1 MFKLKLLIPIII
13 IGFIFQSCSTILE
26 PVLFDGKLGNFVKK
40 EQEEFNV
47 NIDILNFENTR
58 KLNKD
63 PYPRQ
68 LMLTGSGGRAN
79 VINEEE
85 LLKSRL
91 PKQLTNYDYH
101 IGIGDTLTFSY
112 LNEFQN
118 KKVIW
123 PISSSSKLYRLG
135 VGDELVFIQSKVSER
150 LKLNSAGGIEAVDET
165 FASIKG
171 YVGSNGYILLLGVG
185 KLKAENKTLDELRIE
200 IRNILIRDGL
210 TPNFQLEI
218 SQFMSKK
225 VYISINGKK
234 GEVSYIN
241 NITQSLKELVII
253 AGLSKADK
261 NSALVTLT
269 RNRKDYYFT
278 AEQLFASDA
287 PEIFIINNDIININL
302 KPKIVQNVEATVSA
316 NGKIYL
322 PNIGTIFVVNKTL
335 EELNI
340 EIHEALKNEGL
351 ISTFQLDLSGFV
363 SKKIYMLNKTLGS
376 KVIPLTNFKT
386 TLKDLVLNNDNFS
399 TKSEGIFLISL
410 KRYGEIYR
418 FTLAELLNPKMPDIW
433 MKGDDQIEI
442 EFVEY
447 KPGQVYALSGAG
459 NALILPIK
467 PSVRET
473 LANVLFVPNGA
484 FGNLSARR
492 SEVYLLRGQNPAV
505 AYHLDAQDV
514 SRILVAAKTELRPN
528 DIIYVAD
535 RPIISFSRTLAEI
548 TPLRILLRDL
558 DNGTIP

>member
-26 PVLFDGKLGNFVKK
+26 PVLFDGKLGNFEKK
-40 EQEEFNV
+40 EQEEFNI
-47 NIDILNFENTR
+47 NIDVLNFENTR

-68 LMLTGSGGRAN
+68 FMLTGSGRRAN

-91 PKQLTNYDYH
+91 PKQLTNHDYN

-118 KKVIW
+118 EKVIW
-123 PISSSSKLYRLG
+123 PTSPSSKLYRLG
-135 VGDELVFIQSKVSER
+135 VGDELVFVQSNVSGT
-150 LKLNSAGGIEAVDET
+150 LKLNSTGGIESLDGTHVP
-165 FASIKG
+165 ING

-185 KLKAENKTLDELRIE
+185 KLKAENKTLDELRID

-218 SQFMSKK
+218 SNFLSKK
-225 VYISINGKK
+225 VYISTNGKK
-234 GEVSYIN
+234 GEVFYIN

-287 PEIFIINNDIININL
+287 PEVFIINNDIINISL
-302 KPKIVQNVEATVSA
+302 KPKTAQSVKSTVGS
-316 NGKIYL
+316 NGKIFL
-322 PNIGTIFVVNKTL
+322 PDIGTVFAANKTL

-340 EIHEALKNEGL
+340 EIREALNNEGL
-351 ISTFQLDLSGFV
+351 ISIFQLDLSGFV
-363 SKKIYMLNKTLGS
+363 SKKIYMLNKSLGS

-386 TLKDLVLNNDNFS
+386 TLKDLVLNNNNFS

-410 KRYGEIYR
+410 KRQGEIYR
-418 FTLAELLNPKMPDIW
+418 FPLTELLNSKMPDIW

-447 KPGQVYALSGAG
+447 KLGQVYALSGAG
-459 NALILPIK
+459 SALILPIK

-473 LANVLFVPNGA
+473 LANVLFVSNGA
-484 FGNLSARR
+484 FSNLYARR

-548 TPLRILLRDL
+548 TPLRILLRDI
-558 DNGTIP
+558 DNGNIP